1 MGIFIIFYQSDE
13 YEIYK
18 KVYYK
23 QKYVV
28 AHAMEMCELYYLV
41 EFVINMC
48 YGGNRMNGGF
58 QVKINSITVAGF
70 KNIKKTKLE
79 LDNICALIST
89 NNYGKS
95 NLIEAIAF
103 GFDFIHESRK
113 SRKSMMSWIKGIPL
127 CTVMQDDEYLFEVE
141 FFDENLGDYKYAKY
155 GFSFKWHRDDE
166 SGEVITGEWIEA
178 RENTSVRYNSF
189 LKRNEGKYRKGKDTV
204 AFRKIELDDLQLA
217 IDVLALLEDI
227 DIAGV
232 VKDIHDISFR
242 VCSSLDLSDRYQP
255 SPLEYIEDEEDAIRF
270 DDADVPKALFT
281 LKKKNPELYKF
292 FEEAVYT
299 LFPDFSSISLNE
311 FTLADQNFDQH
322 ITVKVGDKEL
332 SSEKMQKEI
341 PFKIRE
347 HVYRLFVKS
356 DFMNQPVSMANM
368 STGTKRAIWLLT
380 NAFVANLV
388 KAGIVGVEEI
398 ETSIHPRMI
407 KNLLDIIN
415 DALGDAPLIVSSHSP
430 YLVQYLKPEKIYV
443 GVPNANGVAEFR
455 RIQKNKVKKIVSN
468 ARDLGLSVGEYLFE
482 LLSGDSDSFEILESY
497 LEVN

>member
-1 MGIFIIFYQSDE
+1 MD
-13 YEIYK
+13 
-18 KVYYK
+18 
-23 QKYVV
+23 
-28 AHAMEMCELYYLV
+28 ELYYLV
-41 EFVINMC
+41 EFIRDMC
-48 YGGNRMNGGF
+48 YGRNRMNGGF

-95 NLIEAIAF
+95 NLMEAIAF

-127 CTVMQDDEYLFEVE
+127 CTVMQDDEYFFEVE
-141 FFDENLGDYKYAKY
+141 FFDENLGDYKYVKY

-242 VCSSLDLSDRYQP
+242 VCSSLDLGDRYQP

-311 FTLADQNFDQH
+311 FTLADQNLDQH

-332 SSEKMQKEI
+332 SPEEMQKEI

-356 DFMNQPVSMANM
+356 NFMNQPVSMANM

-407 KNLLDIIN
+407 KNLLEIIN

-455 RIQKNKVKKIVSN
+455 RIQKNKVKNIVAN

>member
-1 MGIFIIFYQSDE
+1 
-13 YEIYK
+13 
-18 KVYYK
+18 
-23 QKYVV
+23 
-28 AHAMEMCELYYLV
+28 
-41 EFVINMC
+41 
-48 YGGNRMNGGF
+48 
-58 QVKINSITVAGF
+58 VKINSITIGGF
-70 KNIKKTKLE
+70 KNVKKTRLE
-79 LDNICALIST
+79 LDSICALIST

-95 NLIEAIAF
+95 NLMEAIDF

-113 SRKSMMSWIKGIPL
+113 GRKNMMSWIKGIPL
-127 CTVMQDDEYLFEVE
+127 CTAMQDDEYYFEVE
-141 FFDENLGDYKYAKY
+141 FYDEDLGEYKYVRY
-155 GFSFKWHRDDE
+155 GFSFKWHRDDG
-166 SGEVITGEWIEA
+166 SGEAITDEWIEA

-189 LKRNEGKYRKGKDTV
+189 LKRNEGKYRKGKETI
-204 AFRKIELDDLQLA
+204 AYRKIELDELQLA
-217 IDVLALLEDI
+217 IDILALLDDI
-227 DIAGV
+227 DISGV
-232 VKDIHDISFR
+232 IKDIHDISFR
-242 VCSSLDLSDRYQP
+242 ICSSLDLGDRYQP

-270 DDADVPKALFT
+270 DDADVPKALFA
-281 LKKKNPELYKF
+281 LKKKNPELYAL

-311 FTLADQNFDQH
+311 FTLTDQNLEQQ
-322 ITVKVGDKEL
+322 ITVKVGGKEL
-332 SSEKMQKEI
+332 STEEIEKEI

-380 NAFVANLV
+380 NAFIANLV

-407 KNLLDIIN
+407 KNLLEIIN
-415 DALGDAPLIVSSHSP
+415 EALGDAPLIVSSHSP

-443 GVPNANGVAEFR
+443 GVPNVDGIAEFR
-455 RIQKNKVKKIVSN
+455 RIQKNKVKYIVAN

-482 LLSGDSDSFEILESY
+482 LLSGDSDSFEILENY

>member
-1 MGIFIIFYQSDE
+1 
-13 YEIYK
+13 
-18 KVYYK
+18 
-23 QKYVV
+23 
-28 AHAMEMCELYYLV
+28 MEMCELYYLV
-41 EFVINMC
+41 EFVRNMC
-48 YGGNRMNGGF
+48 YGGDKMNGGF

-95 NLIEAIAF
+95 NLMEAIAF

-141 FFDENLGDYKYAKY
+141 FFDENLGDYKYVKY

>member
-1 MGIFIIFYQSDE
+1 
-13 YEIYK
+13 
-18 KVYYK
+18 
-23 QKYVV
+23 
-28 AHAMEMCELYYLV
+28 MEMSELYYLV
-41 EFVINMC
+41 EFVRNMC
-48 YGGNRMNGGF
+48 YGGDRMNGGF

-95 NLIEAIAF
+95 NLMEAIAF

-141 FFDENLGDYKYAKY
+141 FFDENLGDYKYVKY

-281 LKKKNPELYKF
+281 LKKKNPELYKS

>member
-1 MGIFIIFYQSDE
+1 M
-13 YEIYK
+13 
-18 KVYYK
+18 
-23 QKYVV
+23 
-28 AHAMEMCELYYLV
+28 
-41 EFVINMC
+41 
-48 YGGNRMNGGF
+48 
-58 QVKINSITVAGF
+58 KINSITVAGF
-70 KNIKKTKLE
+70 KNIKKTRLE
-79 LDNICALIST
+79 LDSICALIST

-95 NLIEAIAF
+95 NLMEAIDF

-113 SRKSMMSWIKGIPL
+113 GRKNMMSWIKGIPL
-127 CTVMQDDEYLFEVE
+127 CTIMQDDEYYFEVE
-141 FFDENLGDYKYAKY
+141 FCDEELAEYKFVRY
-155 GFSFKWHRDDE
+155 GFSFKWHRDDD
-166 SGEVITGEWIEA
+166 SGEVITDEWIEA
-178 RENTSVRYNSF
+178 RDNTSVRYNSF
-189 LKRNEGKYRKGKDTV
+189 LKRNEGKYRKSKDTV
-204 AFRKIELDDLQLA
+204 AYRKIELDDLQLA
-217 IDVLALLEDI
+217 IDVLALLDDI
-227 DIAGV
+227 DISGV
-232 VKDIHDISFR
+232 VKDIHDITFR
-242 VCSSLDLSDRYQP
+242 VCSSLDLGDRYQP
-255 SPLEYIEDEEDAIRF
+255 SPLEYIEDEDDSIRF
-270 DDADVPKALFT
+270 DDADVPKALFV
-281 LKKKNPELYKF
+281 LKKKNPELYEL
-292 FEEAVYT
+292 FEDAVYT
-299 LFPDFSSISLNE
+299 LFPDFASISLNE
-311 FTLADQNFDQH
+311 FTLADQNMDKH

-332 SSEKMQKEI
+332 SPEEMEKEI

-356 DFMNQPVSMANM
+356 EFMNQPVSMANM

-407 KNLLDIIN
+407 KNLLEIIN

-455 RIQKNKVKKIVSN
+455 RIQKNKVKNIVAN